1 MALTAID
8 ESRTPEVAREL
19 VERSQAEPEA
29 VRRGIIEMITTI
41 VVYKFTHLSRQEAEA
56 MLGITS
62 LQETRFYQEAK
73 EDGLAEGRV
82 EEGRSLIRRLLNRRF
97 GELPTPLIAQ
107 VESLSLT
114 QIETLAEALFD
125 LQSIADLEA
134 FLSDRSPANPLDD
147 QSIE

>member
-1 MALTAID
+1 
-8 ESRTPEVAREL
+8 
-19 VERSQAEPEA
+19 
-29 VRRGIIEMITTI
+29 MITTI

-97 GELPTPLIAQ
+97 GELPAPLIAQ

-147 QSIE
+147 RSIE

>member
-1 MALTAID
+1 
-8 ESRTPEVAREL
+8 
-19 VERSQAEPEA
+19 
-29 VRRGIIEMITTI
+29 
-41 VVYKFTHLSRQEAEA
+41 

-73 EDGLAEGRV
+73 ADGLAEGRAEGQAEGRV

-97 GELPTPLIAQ
+97 GELPAPLIAQ

-125 LQSIADLEA
+125 LQSIADLEV
-134 FLSDRSPANPLDD
+134 FLSDRSPANPLDNE
-147 QSIE
+147 SIE

>member
-1 MALTAID
+1 
-8 ESRTPEVAREL
+8 
-19 VERSQAEPEA
+19 
-29 VRRGIIEMITTI
+29 MITTI

-73 EDGLAEGRV
+73 EDGLAEGRAEGRAEGQAEGRV

-97 GELPTPLIAQ
+97 GELPAPLIAQ

-147 QSIE
+147 RSIE